1 MRRRKLDKNKIY
13 AFIGRATTKITAFIL
28 TEIALYYSL
37 IYVLDNC
44 ITVYKQKGGRKMF
57 TRKDRKIRNLE
68 AMIENRN
75 TLIADLQDKIEMQ
88 KKENLALYDENKDLR
103 FENEEQK
110 DFIDRLDRLI
120 NSNKYN
126 NEKSILNKTKEL
138 VHDYQSINQFKE
150 YINI

>member
-1 MRRRKLDKNKIY
+1 
-13 AFIGRATTKITAFIL
+13 
-28 TEIALYYSL
+28 
-37 IYVLDNC
+37 
-44 ITVYKQKGGRKMF
+44 MF

-75 TLIADLQDKIEMQ
+75 ILIANLQNKIELQ

-138 VHDYQSINQFKE
+138 VHDYQSIN
-150 YINI
+150 

>member
-1 MRRRKLDKNKIY
+1 
-13 AFIGRATTKITAFIL
+13 
-28 TEIALYYSL
+28 
-37 IYVLDNC
+37 
-44 ITVYKQKGGRKMF
+44 MF

-75 TLIADLQDKIEMQ
+75 ILIADLQNKIELQ

-138 VHDYQSINQFKE
+138 VHDYQSIN
-150 YINI
+150 

>member
-1 MRRRKLDKNKIY
+1 
-13 AFIGRATTKITAFIL
+13 
-28 TEIALYYSL
+28 
-37 IYVLDNC
+37 
-44 ITVYKQKGGRKMF
+44 MF

-88 KKENLALYDENKDLR
+88 KKENLALYDENKDVR
-103 FENEEQK
+103 CENEEQK
-110 DFIDRLDRLI
+110 EFIDILDRVI

-138 VHDYQSINQFKE
+138 VHDYQSIN
-150 YINI
+150 